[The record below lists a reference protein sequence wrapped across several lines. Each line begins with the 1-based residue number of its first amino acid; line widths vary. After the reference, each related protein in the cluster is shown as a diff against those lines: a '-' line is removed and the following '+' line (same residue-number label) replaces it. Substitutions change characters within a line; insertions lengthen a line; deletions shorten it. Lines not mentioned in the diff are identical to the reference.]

1 MVDTELRH
9 RAELVRHFCD
19 VPLARGNASRLEQ
32 VFVNVLLNAL
42 QSLSRDES
50 RREQIEVTIE
60 PWSGGVAI
68 AIRDTGH
75 GVAPDVLPRLF
86 DPFFTTKPIGEGM
99 GLGLAVAKGIV
110 EGFGGTIEIASTEG
124 VGTIVTI
131 RLRTHV
137 SVEGAAPRVIAPAP
151 TPPRLR
157 LLVVDDEP
165 LVRQVIGSALG
176 DHHDVTTA
184 ESGEAALAAI
194 SAASFD
200 VIICD
205 MMMPG
210 MSGRELHR
218 RIAHAHPSL
227 EQRFVF
233 ITGGSLAVE
242 LDAFLASAG
251 VVWLSKPF
259 KIEQLDALIAQVVSA

>member
-1 MVDTELRH
+1 
-9 RAELVRHFCD
+9 
-19 VPLARGNASRLEQ
+19 
-32 VFVNVLLNAL
+32 
-42 QSLSRDES
+42 
-50 RREQIEVTIE
+50 
-60 PWSGGVAI
+60 
-68 AIRDTGH
+68 
-75 GVAPDVLPRLF
+75 
-86 DPFFTTKPIGEGM
+86 M

-124 VGTIVTI
+124 EGTIVTI
-131 RLRTHV
+131 RLCAHV
-137 SVEGAAPRVIAPAP
+137 GAEGAARRVIEPAP

-165 LVRQVIGSALG
+165 LVRTVIGSALEA
-176 DHHDVTTA
+176 DHDVTTA
-184 ESGEAALAAI
+184 ESGEAALAAV
-194 SAASFD
+194 SDQSFD

-218 RIAHAHPSL
+218 RITHAHPSL

-233 ITGGSLAVE
+233 ITGGSLATE

-251 VVWLSKPF
+251 IVWLAKPF
-259 KIEQLDALIAQVVSA
+259 KIEQLHELIARVAAA